1 MSWKDRIQGSAARVD
16 AATKAVQD
24 VNDRARAAGT
34 HIRDQYDAAL
44 ADRIKA
50 ARTK

>member
-1 MSWKDRIQGSAARVD
+1 MGWKGRIQASAARVD
-16 AATKAVQD
+16 AATMAVQD
-24 VNDRARAAGT
+24 VNDRAHATGT